1 MLDNQ
6 TIVRAPD
13 GRLISIGR
21 TGVKVETPV
30 KASTGISRSPEIN
43 ASKPRSSP
51 AQVGAKI
58 DPMQLGARIDPAQHG
73 AKIDP
78 TLFGARI
85 DPTQHG
91 AKIDPTQCG
100 AKIDPSQHGAKID
113 PAA

>member
-58 DPMQLGARIDPAQHG
+58 EYLLQIILTTLYR
-73 AKIDP
+73 KI
-78 TLFGARI
+78 LNLQWYF
-85 DPTQHG
+85 
-91 AKIDPTQCG
+91 
-100 AKIDPSQHGAKID
+100 
-113 PAA
+113 